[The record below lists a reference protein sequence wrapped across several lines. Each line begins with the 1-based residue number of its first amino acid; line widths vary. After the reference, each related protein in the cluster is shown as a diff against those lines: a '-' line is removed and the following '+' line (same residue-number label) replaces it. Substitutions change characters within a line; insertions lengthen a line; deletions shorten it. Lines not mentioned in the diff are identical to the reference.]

1 MSGTTDYLNWFN
13 SSITNPVARDP
24 LVGDSS
30 MDWRGLGTT
39 LAPAALTAYKG
50 AKTALDINKAYNA
63 TKAIPSA
70 LGGVGNTANNASK
83 LSVGLKGAGKALGGT
98 VGIGSLAVAAGSF
111 LPGGKESD
119 YQTGGEKAIKL
130 GATAAGL
137 GSALGIGGAA
147 LGPIGL
153 GLGAIG
159 LVSNLTGRTAKKHQ
173 TTAAQTLQ
181 NTGSGYAG
189 LGKDIAAQG
198 KKTSG
203 ISRLFGKDNTRQINR
218 NIARLDKKRMIAG
231 DIGYQNK
238 QSTIAAMNS
247 LKDIDSRNLQSLSG
261 GFGHYGT
268 GILSAKCGTKL
279 QMKNIATN
287 VKYKLNSTKKEVK
300 TNVIP
305 GGALHARKHNIEG
318 FEDNITKKGIP
329 VISGDLIQ
337 SNNGTLELQKGGEIT
352 QHAEREREEIIFHK
366 DLTAK
371 FEELLKKYEEGDEDS
386 AIEAGKLLTYEI
398 LENTEDNAGLIDK
411 IN

>member
-39 LAPAALTAYKG
+39 LAPAALTAHKG
-50 AKTALDINKAYNA
+50 AKTALDVNKAYNA

-98 VGIGSLAVAAGSF
+98 VGIGNLAVAAGSF

-137 GSALGIGGAA
+137 GSALGLGAA

-153 GLGAIG
+153 GLGAIA

-203 ISRLFGKDNTRQINR
+203 ISRLFGKDYTKQINR

-247 LKDIDSRNLQSLSG
+247 VRDVDSRNLQSLSG
-261 GFGHYGT
+261 GFGQYGT
-268 GILSAKCGTKL
+268 GILAAKRGTKL
-279 QMKNIATN
+279 QMRNIVAN
-287 VKYKLNSTKKEVK
+287 VKHKVNSTKEEVK

-329 VISGDLIQ
+329 VISGDLVQ
-337 SNNGTLELQKGGEIT
+337 SDMGTLELQKGGEIT
-352 QHAEREREEIIFHK
+352 QHAEIEREEIIFHK

-371 FEELLKKYEEGDEDS
+371 FEELLKKYEEGDEK
-386 AIEAGKLLTYEI
+386 AALEAGKLLAYEI